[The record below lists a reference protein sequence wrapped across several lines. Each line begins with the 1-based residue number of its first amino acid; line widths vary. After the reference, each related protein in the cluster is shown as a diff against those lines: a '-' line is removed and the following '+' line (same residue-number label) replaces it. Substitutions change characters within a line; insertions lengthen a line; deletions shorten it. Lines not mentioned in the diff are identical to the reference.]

1 MSVLFY
7 GVFKRFENYRT
18 TTILQL
24 LFTTIITDHYFGRF
38 TSISISALEEWS
50 STTRFR

>member
-7 GVFKRFENYRT
+7 GIFKRFENYRT

-24 LFTTIITDHYFGRF
+24 LFTTIIADHYFERF
-38 TSISISALEEWS
+38 TSISISPLEE
-50 STTRFR
+50 